1 MGKITGLE
9 EIKNIPPKV
18 LQMYRAVIELLESG
32 EDIFGLRVST
42 ITDKAGIGKGTAYE
56 YFDTKEEIVACAL
69 VYYMQRIFEWLE
81 SSMLEKESFKEQVD
95 LILNTM
101 STRDK
106 QNQCF
111 IRALHILTDSSEFS
125 NMIRRKL
132 SSERLRRFSPL
143 NVFERVLKK
152 GIEKGEVREDLP
164 LDYMCYLFFS
174 HLISYMMAL
183 ANEKATDTETD
194 RIKAYVRN
202 GILEQLGRKE

>member
-9 EIKNIPPKV
+9 EIENIPPKV
-18 LQMYRAVIELLESG
+18 LQMYRAVIELLEGG
-32 EDIFGLRVST
+32 EDISGLRVST

-69 VYYMQRIFEWLE
+69 VYYMQWIFEWLE
-81 SSMLEKESFKEQVD
+81 SSMLEKENFGGQVD
-95 LILNTM
+95 FILNIM

-125 NMIRRKL
+125 SMIRERL
-132 SSERLRRFSPL
+132 SSERLRRFSPF

-152 GIEKGEVREDLP
+152 GIERGEVRDDLP

-183 ANEKATDTETD
+183 ANEKTTDAEAD
-194 RIKAYVRN
+194 RIKEYVHR
-202 GILEQLGRKE
+202 GILEQLC